1 MRFSTNQCRFTFLK
15 SSQRYFKYNLIE
27 EYTPIKRYERVR
39 KTRYNQKNCM
49 NIEPFENS
57 DHGNGKEDLYS
68 DAWEETLKKDLKCFW
83 ESMNTDI
90 IDN

>member
-1 MRFSTNQCRFTFLK
+1 M
-15 SSQRYFKYNLIE
+15 
-27 EYTPIKRYERVR
+27 R
-39 KTRYNQKNCM
+39 KTRYNQKNCL

-57 DHGNGKEDLYS
+57 DHGNGEEDLYS
-68 DAWEETLKKDLKCFW
+68 DAWEETLKKDIKCFW